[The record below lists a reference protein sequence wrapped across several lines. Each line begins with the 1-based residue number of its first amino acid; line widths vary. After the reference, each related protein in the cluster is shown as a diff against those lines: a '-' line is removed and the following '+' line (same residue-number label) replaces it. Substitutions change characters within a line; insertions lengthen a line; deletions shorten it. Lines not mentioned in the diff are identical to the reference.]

1 MATAPLIERPPTM
14 TPDFRWPDFD
24 RWQAAFAA
32 TDVFPARWE
41 GLHRVP
47 PADTPE
53 AETYKLRKLALLS
66 EWLEMLAHRSTV
78 RAHYARQGIRARV
91 VRQDARPPCPACD
104 PFDAREVGRELDA
117 MPPFHPGCR
126 CVLVAMDMVPSRRR
140 ARSYGPG
147 RSGMG

>member
-1 MATAPLIERPPTM
+1 MATAPLIERPPAM
-14 TPDFRWPDFD
+14 TPDFLWPDFD

-53 AETYKLRKLALLS
+53 AETYQLRKLALFS

-78 RAHYARQGIRARV
+78 RAHYARQRIRARV
-91 VRQDARPPCPACD
+91 ARQDARPPCPACD

-126 CVLVAMDMVPSRRR
+126 CVLVAMETVPARRR
-140 ARSYGPG
+140 ARSYGPA